1 MARFSLLHHAELP
14 DGVLVSLEGVSKAPP
29 VPMPQPPRWLARF
42 LPGLEWSA
50 AATLKDRP
58 TKLDGEERVP
68 GRRLYDDGGDSDDED
83 DEMGDDFD
91 AEERPGVAFKK
102 LDFSVSAGGGLG
114 LVGPD
119 FQVTQTILFMITG
132 YLPPTTGRI
141 LVRGRVA
148 PLLKPAALNIANQK
162 GEKAVAITGQ
172 FLGWPRDL
180 LRGKRRDQIM
190 EFAALDEITE
200 FPPDSLEWK
209 DRATRRLLQS
219 AVLHLDASVYLVGYN
234 FNRGDKVFSQRCYE
248 LLEQRQREGCAIIQN
263 GLEVEDVS
271 RFCQEAIYVENGDP
285 MFRGRLGEVAKFAHE
300 RPAEEHAGKPSLPL
314 RALLVGE
321 GGIEIGP
328 SGGKIEIELDVFSK
342 KKLDVDF
349 AMLFTDDTG
358 RETRVERPEPFV
370 TSDPG
375 VYRLRLF
382 VPGGLLGD
390 SSYKAKLLA
399 SGANGASG
407 GEDALLSFDLVSR
420 GPRLE
425 DSAPE
430 LEPDFAGMSG
440 SEDLAVEPR
449 DFEWNVRRVTT

>member
-29 VPMPQPPRWLARF
+29 EPMPQPPRWLARF

-50 AATLKDRP
+50 AARD
-58 TKLDGEERVP
+58 
-68 GRRLYDDGGDSDDED
+68 DDGGNPDDED
-83 DEMGDDFD
+83 ADFGDDFD
-91 AEERPGVAFKK
+91 AEERPGVAFKE
-102 LDFSVSAGGGLG
+102 LNLSVSAGGGLG

-132 YLPPTTGRI
+132 FLPPSAGRI

-162 GEKAVAITGQ
+162 GKKAVAITGQ

-180 LRGKRRDQIM
+180 LRGSKWGQIM
-190 EFAALDEITE
+190 EFAQLDEITE
-200 FPPDSLEWK
+200 FPPDSLEFK

-234 FNRGDKVFSQRCYE
+234 FNRGDPTFRQRCYE
-248 LLEQRQREGCAIIQN
+248 VLEQRRREGCAIIQN

-271 RFCQEAIYVENGDP
+271 RLCQEAVYVENGDP
-285 MFRGRLGEVAKFAHE
+285 MFRGRLGDVARFAHE
-300 RPAEEHAGKPSLPL
+300 RPAEQDEGRASLPL
-314 RALLVGE
+314 RALLLGE
-321 GGIEIGP
+321 GGVEIGP
-328 SGGKIEIELDVFSK
+328 TGGRIEIELDVFSK

-349 AMLFTDDTG
+349 AMLFTDDAG
-358 RETRVERPEPFV
+358 RETRVERSEPFV

-375 VYRLRLF
+375 VYRLRLS
-382 VPGGLLGD
+382 VPGGVLGD
-390 SSYKAKLLA
+390 STYKAELLA
-399 SGANGASG
+399 SGDNGASG
-407 GEDALLSFDLVSR
+407 DEHPLLSFDLVSR

-449 DFEWNVRRVTT
+449 DFVWNVRRITT

>member
-14 DGVLVSLEGVSKAPP
+14 DGVLVSVEGVSKAPP

-50 AATLKDRP
+50 AADN
-58 TKLDGEERVP
+58 E
-68 GRRLYDDGGDSDDED
+68 GGDPDDED
-83 DEMGDDFD
+83 DDFDDFD
-91 AEERPGVAFKK
+91 PEERLGVAFKK

-119 FQVTQTILFMITG
+119 FQVTQAILFIITG
-132 YLPPTTGRI
+132 FQPPTTGRI

-148 PLLKPAALNIANQK
+148 PLLKPAALNISNQK
-162 GEKAVAITGQ
+162 GKKAAAITGE

-180 LRGKRRDQIM
+180 LRGQKWNQIM
-190 EFAALDEITE
+190 EFAALNEITE

-209 DRATRRLLQS
+209 DRSTRRLLQS

-234 FNRGDKVFSQRCYE
+234 FNRTDQVFSQRCYE

-271 RFCQEAIYVENGDP
+271 RLCQEAIYVENGDP
-285 MFRGRLGEVAKFAHE
+285 MFRGRLGEVAKFAQE
-300 RPAEEHAGKPSLPL
+300 RPVEEHAGRVSVPL

-328 SGGKIEIELDVFSK
+328 SGGQIEIELDVFSK

-349 AMLFTDDTG
+349 VMLFTDDVG
-358 RETRVERPEPFV
+358 RETRVERPESFV

-375 VYRLRLF
+375 VYRLRLI

-399 SGANGASG
+399 SGDNGASG
-407 GEDALLSFDLVSR
+407 AEHALLSFDLVSR
-420 GPRLE
+420 GSRLE

-449 DFEWNVRRVTT
+449 DFEWNVRRIAGR